1 MGRWGEWGNGEMG
14 RWGDGENFRQIVRIF
29 APIYRNIPSYP
40 NHELLVIVLMQSA
53 SGGNP
58 HERLHQERK
67 FWFIPLSPYLPI
79 PLSPYPPI
87 PLSPYL
93 PIPLSPYPPIS

>member
-1 MGRWGEWGNGEMG
+1 MG
-14 RWGDGENFRQIVRIF
+14 RWGDGDPPHSPPRRGMGRWGDGDNFRQIVRIF

-53 SGGNP
+53 SGGSP

-79 PLSPYPPI
+79 PLSPHT
-87 PLSPYL
+87 PLSSHT
-93 PIPLSPYPPIS
+93 SPSLES